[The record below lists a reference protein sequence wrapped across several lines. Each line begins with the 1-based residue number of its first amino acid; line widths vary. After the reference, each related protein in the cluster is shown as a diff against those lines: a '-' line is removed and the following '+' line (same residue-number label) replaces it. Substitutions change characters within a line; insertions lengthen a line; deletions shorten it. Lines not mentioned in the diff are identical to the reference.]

1 MKVGVHTSIAGALEN
16 AAHHAKKIGCD
27 TFQMFSA
34 NPRGWR
40 TLDPTPEKCEVFRA
54 TREAHGLSPLV
65 IHDNYL
71 INLASADTLVRE
83 RSMAAFRGN
92 SHEHWHS
99 VRIIWSPTRAAPRAP
114 RRRQPSPLVSI
125 HCAGRRQV

>member
-16 AAHHAKKIGCD
+16 AAHHAGEIGCD

-40 TLDPTPEKCEVFRA
+40 TLDPTPADCEAFKAARA
-54 TREAHGLSPLV
+54 AHNLSPVV

-71 INLASADTLVRE
+71 INLASSDTLIRE
-83 RSMAAFRGN
+83 RSLAAFRPGQP
-92 SHEHWHS
+92 HEH
-99 VRIIWSPTRAAPRAP
+99 
-114 RRRQPSPLVSI
+114 
-125 HCAGRRQV
+125 

>member
-40 TLDPTPEKCEVFRA
+40 TLDPTSDECDRFRA
-54 TREAHGLSPLV
+54 ARAG
-65 IHDNYL
+65 IQ
-71 INLASADTLVRE
+71 
-83 RSMAAFRGN
+83 AFSRG
-92 SHEHWHS
+92 HS
-99 VRIIWSPTRAAPRAP
+99 R
-114 RRRQPSPLVSI
+114 
-125 HCAGRRQV
+125 

>member
-40 TLDPTPEKCEVFRA
+40 TLDPTPR
-54 TREAHGLSPLV
+54 
-65 IHDNYL
+65 I
-71 INLASADTLVRE
+71 VRL
-83 RSMAAFRGN
+83 F
-92 SHEHWHS
+92 
-99 VRIIWSPTRAAPRAP
+99 
-114 RRRQPSPLVSI
+114 
-125 HCAGRRQV
+125 GRRANPMAFLPWSFTITI